1 MAIIKSFN
9 DFKRT
14 TESHSVSEP
23 IVKEPKAIEPNVKEP
38 KVKEPMVKRKGA
50 FNIVK
55 PLVDKATIKE
65 PALKKEN
72 VENTLD
78 NLFKSIKFVNKIAV
92 FEKVIKAHD
101 AFLFLETA
109 KVDNNKLWYFLMER
123 NDTTLQIV
131 KYNPKEGF
139 NLKELVEG
147 VITHYK
153 SLESIK
159 KHLNENIMINGSK
172 EYVVI
177 SNLTPVMKA
186 IIKND
191 LIKLLSK

>member
-14 TESHSVSEP
+14 TESHNISEP
-23 IVKEPKAIEPNVKEP
+23 VVKEPKVLEPKEKEP

-50 FNIVK
+50 FNIEI
-55 PLVDKATIKE
+55 PIINKATIKE
-65 PALKKEN
+65 PTIKKEN
-72 VENTLD
+72 MDNTLD
-78 NLFKSIKFVNKIAV
+78 NLFNNIKFINKIAI

-109 KVDNNKLWYFLMER
+109 KVDNKKLWYFLMER

-159 KHLNENIMINGSK
+159 KHLNENISVDGSK

-177 SNLTPVMKA
+177 SNLTPIMKA

>member
-1 MAIIKSFN
+1 MAKIKNFN
-9 DFKRT
+9 DFKKT

-23 IVKEPKAIEPNVKEP
+23 VVKEP
-38 KVKEPMVKRKGA
+38 KVLEPKMKEPKVREPNVKRKGA
-50 FNIVK
+50 FNVVK
-55 PLVDKATIKE
+55 PMIKKPIIKE
-65 PALKKEN
+65 PTIKKEN
-72 VENTLD
+72 VNNTLED
-78 NLFKSIKFVNKIAV
+78 LFKNIKFVNKIAV

-101 AFLFLETA
+101 AFLFLESA
-109 KVDNNKLWYFLMER
+109 KIDNNKLWYFLMER

-159 KHLNENIMINGSK
+159 KHLNENITVDGSK

-191 LIKLLSK
+191 LVKLLSK

>member
-1 MAIIKSFN
+1 LAIIKSFN

-14 TESHSVSEP
+14 TESHSVNEP
-23 IVKEPKAIEPNVKEP
+23 VVKEP
-38 KVKEPMVKRKGA
+38 KVLEPKTKEPKVQEPTVKRKGA

-55 PLVDKATIKE
+55 PSIDKATIKE
-65 PALKKEN
+65 PTIKKEN
-72 VENTLD
+72 VDNTLD
-78 NLFKSIKFVNKIAV
+78 NLFNSIKFVNKIAI

-101 AFLFLETA
+101 AFLFLESA
-109 KVDNNKLWYFLMER
+109 KVDNKKLWYFLMER

-147 VITHYK
+147 VIIHYK
-153 SLESIK
+153 SLESIR
-159 KHLNENIMINGSK
+159 KHLNENITIDGSK

-186 IIKND
+186 IIKSD